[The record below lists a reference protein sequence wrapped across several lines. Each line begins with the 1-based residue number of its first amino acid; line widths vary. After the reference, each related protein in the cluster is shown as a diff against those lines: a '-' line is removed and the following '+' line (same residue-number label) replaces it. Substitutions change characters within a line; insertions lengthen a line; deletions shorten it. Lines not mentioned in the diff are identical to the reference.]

1 MAASPGLGRTGPHK
15 RLVDQIAQGIG
26 LMSVTGAPGEGPMR
40 VGIPVAD
47 PHRRAVLRHR
57 HPHRVLNA
65 KLREPVVQTSQ
76 AQIFML
82 ISGAG

>member
-1 MAASPGLGRTGPHK
+1 
-15 RLVDQIAQGIG
+15 
-26 LMSVTGAPGEGPMR
+26 MR